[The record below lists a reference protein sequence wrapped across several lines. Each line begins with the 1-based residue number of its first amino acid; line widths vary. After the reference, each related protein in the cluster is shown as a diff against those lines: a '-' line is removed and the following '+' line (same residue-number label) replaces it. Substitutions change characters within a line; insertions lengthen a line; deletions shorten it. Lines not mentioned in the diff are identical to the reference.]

1 MFRLIHPKSNSVIT
15 FWACHKPSALFSH
28 FTVSNAT
35 MNQLQKLKHEIAQKY
50 VSHILGV
57 TVTFL
62 LMSRYDI
69 FVGDLRLYNEYMFL
83 FFSFC
88 CFNTLVLLTF
98 MSVSSLKYLKLNV
111 NISWVLLS
119 KTSVLICVSSS
130 YPPCNECSIN
140 NLQHFHKYEAT
151 SCSQKGKTDD
161 S

>member
-1 MFRLIHPKSNSVIT
+1 
-15 FWACHKPSALFSH
+15 
-28 FTVSNAT
+28 

-111 NISWVLLS
+111 NIS
-119 KTSVLICVSSS
+119 
-130 YPPCNECSIN
+130 
-140 NLQHFHKYEAT
+140 
-151 SCSQKGKTDD
+151 
-161 S
+161 